1 MRLREDTQAAR
12 ASGSQVVQRVAVL
25 MRLVAAGQRSGLRLA
40 DLHRAAGLERPTAH
54 RLLQALVAERL
65 LRQDGDNRRYFLG
78 PAMYEMGL
86 AASPQLSLRDIAHPH
101 LERIAEDTGDTVFL
115 TERSGLDGVCT
126 DRAEGNAPIK
136 AYVLDVGKRRP
147 LVVGGGATAILSAM
161 DEVEFDRVCH
171 ANLERASKR
180 FPRYS
185 EAVLRRSVARARSRG
200 YVLAKVLE
208 IPDVRTVAMAIRNP
222 QGKPVAAI
230 SVSSVA
236 TRIGEERAADIA
248 GLLRSAVEA
257 IEATLTERQAPAPA
271 PAPPQSRSAGG
282 AGAGAGAAGGRQ
294 PKNSG
299 R

>member
-1 MRLREDTQAAR
+1 MRQEEEVSAAR
-12 ASGSQVVQRVAVL
+12 AGGSQVVQRVALL

-65 LRQDGDNRRYFLG
+65 LRQDSENRRYYLG

-86 AASPQLSLRDIAHPH
+86 AASPQLALRDICHPH
-101 LERIAEDTGDTVFL
+101 LERIAQLTGDTVFL

-147 LVVGGGATAILSAM
+147 LVVGGGSTAILSAM
-161 DEVEFDRVCH
+161 DDLELDRVCR
-171 ANLERASKR
+171 ANLERTLKR

-185 EAVLRRSVARARSRG
+185 EAVLRRSIARARTRG
-200 YVLAKVLE
+200 YVLSKVLE
-208 IPDVRTVAMAIRNP
+208 LPDVRTVAVPIREP
-222 QGKPVAAI
+222 GGAPVAAI
-230 SVSSVA
+230 SVSSIVA
-236 TRIGEERAADIA
+236 RMGEERAQEVA
-248 GLLRSAVEA
+248 GQLRRAIDA
-257 IEATLTERQAPAPA
+257 IEAALADRNAAA
-271 PAPPQSRSAGG
+271 AAGVQSLAAAS
-282 AGAGAGAAGGRQ
+282 AGGRQ

>member
-1 MRLREDTQAAR
+1 MRQEEEGAAGR
-12 ASGSQVVQRVAVL
+12 ASGSQVVQRVALL

-54 RLLQALVAERL
+54 RLLQALVGERL
-65 LRQDGDNRRYFLG
+65 LRQDGESRRYFLG

-86 AASPQLSLRDIAHPH
+86 AASPQLALRDICHPH
-101 LERIAEDTGDTVFL
+101 LERIAQITGDTVFL

-136 AYVLDVGKRRP
+136 AYVLEVGKRRP
-147 LVVGGGATAILSAM
+147 LVVGGGASAILSAM
-161 DEVEFDRVCH
+161 DDIELDRVCR
-171 ANLERASKR
+171 ANLERTLKR

-185 EAVLRRSVARARSRG
+185 EAVLRRSIARARARG
-200 YVLAKVLE
+200 YVLSKVLE
-208 IPDVRTVAMAIRNP
+208 LPDVRTVAVPIREP
-222 QGKPVAAI
+222 GGAPVAAI

-236 TRIGEERAADIA
+236 TRMSDERAGEVA
-248 GLLRSAVEA
+248 GLLRAAVDA
-257 IEATLTERQAPAPA
+257 IELALANRNAAA
-271 PAPPQSRSAGG
+271 GAPQSR
-282 AGAGAGAAGGRQ
+282 AGASSGGRQ

>member
-1 MRLREDTQAAR
+1 MKALEDTRVAR
-12 ASGSQVVQRVAVL
+12 NSGSQVVERVALL
-25 MRLVAAGQRSGLRLA
+25 MRLVAAGRRSGLRLA

-65 LRQDGDNRRYFLG
+65 LRQEGESRRYFLG

-86 AASPQLSLRDIAHPH
+86 AASPQLALRDIVHPH
-101 LERIAEDTGDTVFL
+101 LERIAEISGDTVFL

-126 DRAEGNAPIK
+126 DRTEGNAPIK

-161 DEVEFDRVCH
+161 DDVELDRVCR
-171 ANLERASKR
+171 ANLERATKR

-185 EAVLRRSVARARSRG
+185 EAVLRRSVARARTRG
-200 YVLAKVLE
+200 YVLSKVLE
-208 IPDVRTVAMAIRNP
+208 LPDVRTVAMAIRAP
-222 QGKPVAAI
+222 GGQPVAAI

-236 TRIGEERAADIA
+236 TRIDEERAAVIA
-248 GLLRSAVEA
+248 ALLRTAVDA
-257 IEATLTERQAPAPA
+257 IEATLVDRQAQVAPA
-271 PAPPQSRSAGG
+271 TPQSLE
-282 AGAGAGAAGGRQ
+282 GAGAAGGRQ

>member
-1 MRLREDTQAAR
+1 MKQEEEVSSAR
-12 ASGSQVVQRVAVL
+12 AGGSQVVQRVAL
-25 MRLVAAGQRSGLRLA
+25 LIRLVAAAQRSGLRLA

-65 LRQDGDNRRYFLG
+65 LRQDSDNRRYFLG

-86 AASPQLSLRDIAHPH
+86 AASPQLALRDIVHPH
-101 LERIAEDTGDTVFL
+101 LERIAQVTGDTVFL

-147 LVVGGGATAILSAM
+147 LTVGGGASAILGAM
-161 DEVEFDRVCH
+161 DDIELDRVCR
-171 ANLERASKR
+171 ANLERTLKR

-185 EAVLRRSVARARSRG
+185 EAVLRRSIARARTRG
-200 YVLAKVLE
+200 YVLSKVLE
-208 IPDVRTVAMAIRNP
+208 LPDVRTVAVPIREP
-222 QGKPVAAI
+222 GGAPVAAI
-230 SVSSVA
+230 SVSTIVA
-236 TRIGEERAADIA
+236 RMSEERAGEVAA
-248 GLLRSAVEA
+248 LVRRAVDA
-257 IEATLTERQAPAPA
+257 IESALVDRNNAALAAPQAPGV
-271 PAPPQSRSAGG
+271 S
-282 AGAGAGAAGGRQ
+282 AGGRQ

>member
-1 MRLREDTQAAR
+1 MKQEEEVTAGR
-12 ASGSQVVQRVAVL
+12 ASGSQVVQRVALL

-54 RLLQALVAERL
+54 RLLQALVGERM
-65 LRQDGDNRRYFLG
+65 LRQDGESRRYFLG

-86 AASPQLSLRDIAHPH
+86 AASPQLALRDICHPH
-101 LERIAEDTGDTVFL
+101 LERIAQITGDTVFL

-136 AYVLDVGKRRP
+136 AYVLEVGKRRP
-147 LVVGGGATAILSAM
+147 LVVGGGASAILSAM
-161 DEVEFDRVCH
+161 DDIELDRVCR
-171 ANLERASKR
+171 ANLERTLKR

-185 EAVLRRSVARARSRG
+185 EAVLRRSIARARARG
-200 YVLAKVLE
+200 YVLSKVLE
-208 IPDVRTVAMAIRNP
+208 LPDVRTVAVPVREPGGA
-222 QGKPVAAI
+222 PVAAI

-236 TRIGEERAADIA
+236 TRMSDERAGEVAA
-248 GLLRSAVEA
+248 LLRAAVGA
-257 IEATLTERQAPAPA
+257 IELALANRNATAAA
-271 PAPPQSRSAGG
+271 PQSR
-282 AGAGAGAAGGRQ
+282 AGASSGGRQ

>member
-1 MRLREDTQAAR
+1 MRQEEEAPAR
-12 ASGSQVVQRVAVL
+12 ASGSQVVQRVALL

-40 DLHRAAGLERPTAH
+40 DLHRAADLERPTAH

-65 LRQDGDNRRYFLG
+65 LRQDGESRRYFLG

-86 AASPQLSLRDIAHPH
+86 AASPQLALRDICHPH
-101 LERIAEDTGDTVFL
+101 LERIAQMTGDTVFL

-126 DRAEGNAPIK
+126 DRAEGKAPIK
-136 AYVLDVGKRRP
+136 AYVLEVGKRRP

-161 DEVEFDRVCH
+161 DDIELDRVCR
-171 ANLERASKR
+171 ANLERTLKR

-185 EAVLRRSVARARSRG
+185 EAVLRRSIARARARG
-200 YVLAKVLE
+200 YVLSKVLE
-208 IPDVRTVAMAIRNP
+208 LPDVRTVAVPIREP
-222 QGKPVAAI
+222 GGAPVAAI

-236 TRIGEERAADIA
+236 TRMDDERAAEVAASLRRAIDDIEGALADRNAAA
-248 GLLRSAVEA
+248 GGL
-257 IEATLTERQAPAPA
+257 
-271 PAPPQSRSAGG
+271 QSRVGSS
-282 AGAGAGAAGGRQ
+282 AGGRQ